1 MLLLLAGCHRPAD
14 IHAVELA
21 ACRDA
26 VRAELVDPESARF
39 EAEQF
44 VGEDA
49 GRRVYRLVVNAKNR
63 MGGYAGREG
72 RVCQFDMATG
82 RLVSA
87 GRG

>member
-1 MLLLLAGCHRPAD
+1 MLDGVLAHRAREVQAVVAAHLAHHTAD
-14 IHAVELA
+14 V
-21 ACRDA
+21 
-26 VRAELVDPESARF
+26 
-39 EAEQF
+39 AEQF